1 MSDTQMQTDT
11 DQPLTTTSTTQMTY
25 NAILRPKPSVT
36 YWRSCEL
43 HEYMLDGSIEC
54 PTYDLSNGLT
64 SRLDTTPR
72 RNIFALDDLRS
83 WRGHLSDE
91 SFVRYK
97 TTIQI
102 DL

>member
-1 MSDTQMQTDT
+1 MSDTQMQAGT

-36 YWRSCEL
+36 YWRSYGL
-43 HEYMLDGSIEC
+43 REYRFDGSIQC